1 MRDTEASEA
10 ESLSKTQRLPQ
21 EIVFPSEGRWKEGF
35 NRPRLSL
42 DSQRPGAVS
51 SVNQS
56 QDGQSRRILAA
67 LGDEMVKLWEDPTVQ
82 SLLKLAEIKLDE
94 QPGL

>member
-1 MRDTEASEA
+1 VKDTEASEA
-10 ESLSKTQRLPQ
+10 DSKSQRLPQ

-42 DSQRPGAVS
+42 DSQRPGSVS

-56 QDGQSRRILAA
+56 QDGQSRRILAS
-67 LGDEMVKLWEDPTVQ
+67 LGDAMVKLWEDPTVQ